1 MIDEEGS
8 ESRSGNPDES
18 KSPEGEDAK
27 AESYVMGDARFKST
41 EDLYKSYKSLE
52 SKLGNVRELEQKA
65 KAWEDAS
72 EALAAERD
80 IPASEAAQLL
90 REESSKLREK
100 HAPKLEATK
109 QSDELRS
116 MRLELEKRDLLDDV
130 PEARE
135 IMPQVLEYARATGK
149 SARESFERF
158 RPLVDKMTA
167 NKQSM
172 PTAPKSSNRSA
183 DEDFVDRSEY
193 DRKMEDLRN
202 TRDPIQRSALLS
214 DALKSKLFSGR
225 QR

>member
-8 ESRSGNPDES
+8 ERTSGNPDES
-18 KSPEGEDAK
+18 NSSENGDAK
-27 AESYVMGDARFKST
+27 AESYVMGDARFKSA

-52 SKLGNVRELEQKA
+52 SKLGNVRELEEKSR
-65 KAWEDAS
+65 AWDEAA

-80 IPASEAAQLL
+80 IPKSEASQLL

-100 HAPKLEATK
+100 HAPKMENAR

-135 IMPQVLEYARATGK
+135 LMPQILEYARATGK
-149 SARESFERF
+149 SARDAFEKF
-158 RPLVDKMTA
+158 RPIVDRMTA

-172 PTAPKSSNRSA
+172 PTAPKGSNRSA
-183 DEDFVDRSEY
+183 DDGFVDRSEY
-193 DRKMEDLRN
+193 DRKLEDVRA
-202 TRDPIQRSALLS
+202 TRDPIQRQALLN
-214 DALKSKLFSGR
+214 DALKAKLFSGR